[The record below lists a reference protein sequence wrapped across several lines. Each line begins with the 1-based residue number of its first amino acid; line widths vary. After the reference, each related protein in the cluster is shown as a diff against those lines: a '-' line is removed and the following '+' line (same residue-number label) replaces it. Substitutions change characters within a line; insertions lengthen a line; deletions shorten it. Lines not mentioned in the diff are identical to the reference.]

1 MADSKKKPK
10 AGKAAK
16 STKVTKS
23 EKAKQ
28 KQAVA
33 AGISSSIGQKK
44 VLNPKRNRGFHSK
57 NKKK

>member
-1 MADSKKKPK
+1 MGDTKKKAK

-28 KQAVA
+28 KQAVL
-33 AGISSSIGQKK
+33 AGIGSSAGQKR